1 MLHEVTFKEI
11 VIVPK
16 KRFRIKQ
23 EQSYRVH
30 LQNKSHNI
38 LPIYIGEDQARA
50 IIGGTDLVPS
60 PTLPT
65 RPLTHDLFADVLASW
80 SLDIEKVVIKE
91 LNDDIYFASL
101 IVKQGNTTKEID
113 SRPSDAIALAVR
125 SECPIFV
132 SETLMASVTV

>member
-1 MLHEVTFKEI
+1 MLQEVTFKEI

-23 EQSYRVH
+23 EKSYRVH
-30 LQNKSHNI
+30 LQDKSHNI

-60 PTLPT
+60 PT
-65 RPLTHDLFADVLASW
+65 RPLTHDLFTDVLTSW

-125 SECPIFV
+125 LNCPINLLQ
-132 SETLMASVTV
+132 SAKARK

>member
-1 MLHEVTFKEI
+1 MLQEVTFKEI

-23 EQSYRVH
+23 EKSYRVH
-30 LQNKSHNI
+30 LQDKSHNI

-80 SLDIEKVVIKE
+80 SLNIEKVVINA
-91 LNDDIYFASL
+91 LNENNVYVASL
-101 IVKQGNTTKEID
+101 ILKQGDTTKEID
-113 SRPSDAIALAVR
+113 SRPSDAIALALRVN
-125 SECPIFV
+125 CPIFV
-132 SETLMASVTV
+132 EETLM